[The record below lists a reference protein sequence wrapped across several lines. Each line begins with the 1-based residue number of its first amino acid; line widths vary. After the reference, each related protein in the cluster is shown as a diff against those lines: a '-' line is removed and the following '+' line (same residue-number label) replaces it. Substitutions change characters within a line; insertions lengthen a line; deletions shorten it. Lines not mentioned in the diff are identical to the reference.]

1 MKVEDLEHCYN
12 HSFQGPQAIFWE
24 PHRVQHDPVLLPGGP
39 EFQRMLAETH
49 VHKRGE
55 NHVYKRAVVQ
65 IYLALL
71 GTCQAGTPTA
81 WKDLLNAS
89 RI

>member
-1 MKVEDLEHCYN
+1 MNVEDLEHCYN

-49 VHKRGE
+49 VH
-55 NHVYKRAVVQ
+55 HH
-65 IYLALL
+65 ALL
-71 GTCQAGTPTA
+71 HAAHPQPTVVVH
-81 WKDLLNAS
+81 AS
-89 RI
+89 SP